1 MLRKKRNDLQ
11 RVREARFTLKTTLH
25 FTSVKASKAPPPGCV
40 LLCFQHYGCGD
51 GRELFSKTQ
60 DEVPTWSGTEVPL
73 TESSLVIG
81 NAEFLSDQE
90 KGIDLLCRRENI
102 RRLHAVLK
110 YNRRLR
116 GWILASLGGRCR
128 VGSAQKN

>member
-1 MLRKKRNDLQ
+1 M
-11 RVREARFTLKTTLH
+11 
-25 FTSVKASKAPPPGCV
+25 
-40 LLCFQHYGCGD
+40 
-51 GRELFSKTQ
+51 RELFPKAQ
-60 DEVPTWSGTEVPL
+60 DEVPTWSGTEVSL

-90 KGIDLLCRRENI
+90 KGIDLLCRHENV

-128 VGSAQKN
+128 VGSAQNNWPPYLAENPVDAGHASEHASGTSLVVELDRT